1 MACFCNPLSCKNFIS
16 VLKFVSSF
24 ASWLLLV
31 SLTTILVRE
40 EQSFRNSRSIN
51 VKIKLA
57 QSTQPYLI
65 YLISDFQSDTIVSR
79 AGLPCYWWA
88 YSLENAD
95 NKVVLQWTCIQSTS
109 LALTVATCNDP
120 LLPKYQ
126 PELPYTDLIQSSIK
140 WYHFIIHHL
149 LTHSWANWIFSLIT
163 THLMS
168 HAHYHFQYTPKT
180 PSAFSSKLV

>member
-1 MACFCNPLSCKNFIS
+1 MACSCNQLSYKNFFS
-16 VLKFVSSF
+16 VLNSVSSF